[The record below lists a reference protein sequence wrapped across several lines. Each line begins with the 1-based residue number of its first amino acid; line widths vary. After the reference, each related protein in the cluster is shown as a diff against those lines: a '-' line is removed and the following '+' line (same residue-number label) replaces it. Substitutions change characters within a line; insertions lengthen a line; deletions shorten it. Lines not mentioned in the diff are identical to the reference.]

1 MIKKIFLRGLLSGL
15 VVKVLSMVILFFS
28 IPLFINYF
36 GTENYGS
43 LVTVTAFTS
52 FLSLL
57 NLGVPSAIS
66 TIGMQLAK
74 EQKVNKLFQFTFAA
88 YLAYTTILLVILFLV
103 GSFFSDFIENNI
115 LKVSFTLP
123 IYFLAILYI
132 CSNSI
137 LAYMQ
142 AIYSALHEI
151 HIANIYAGLLT
162 LLPILSLFIVCKHNG
177 DVVFYF
183 QILACLNF
191 GLGIISFLLYSRNRT
206 TESLDLSQSDL
217 IRLSTKNIIITAIT
231 ATVITIVSLVI
242 NQFDTL
248 VVSYYLSK
256 DIVVQYSILN
266 KVISIESMAYGLIFS
281 SILPLLS
288 NWFAE
293 QNYDLI
299 QQAHK
304 KMLILMS
311 VIGGAVVIGN
321 MLFFE
326 IFVSAWVGHSVFAG
340 FLPIL
345 LYSIF
350 SYISCLYSVN
360 YITYSSFNIGRK
372 LMVLAAIVEPTIKII
387 LTLYLTSKY
396 GLVGTLLSVV
406 LLAALV
412 TFPMTSWFLTKL
424 SGGQITMSFCFT
436 LKHFLLAILPFM
448 LISSLLSE
456 QGVFIRLILL
466 STYLLFSWLLISK
479 KDRLFLTYLLKNKNA

>member
-1 MIKKIFLRGLLSGL
+1 MIKKVFMRGLVSGL
-15 VVKVLSMVILFFS
+15 VVKILSMVILFFS
-28 IPLFINYF
+28 IPLFIKYF
-36 GTENYGS
+36 GTESYGS

-57 NLGVPSAIS
+57 NLGVPNAIS
-66 TIGMQLAK
+66 TIGMQLAR
-74 EQKVNKLFQFTFAA
+74 ESKVNKLFNFTFPT
-88 YLAYTTILLVILFLV
+88 YLAYTAIVLVILFLL
-103 GSFFSDFIENNI
+103 GMLFRHYIENNI
-115 LKVSFTLP
+115 LKVPFSLP
-123 IYFLAILYI
+123 IYFLAILYV

-142 AIYSALHEI
+142 AIYSALHKI
-151 HIANIYAGLLT
+151 DIANIYAGILT
-162 LLPILSLFIVCKHNG
+162 LLPILSLFIVINHNG

-183 QILACLNF
+183 QILACLNL
-191 GLGIISFLLYSRNRT
+191 GLGILSFLLYLCNKAA
-206 TESLDLSQSDL
+206 EQPDLSQSDL
-217 IRLSTKNIIITAIT
+217 VRLSKRNIAVTAIT
-231 ATVITIVSLVI
+231 ATAITVVSLVI

-256 DIVVQYSILN
+256 DVVVQYSILN
-266 KVISIESMAYGLIFS
+266 KVVTIESMSYGLVFS

-293 QNYDLI
+293 KNYDLI
-299 QQAHK
+299 QQAHE
-304 KMLILMS
+304 KMLVLMS
-311 VIGGAVVIGN
+311 IIGGAVIIGN

-326 IFVSAWVGHSVFAG
+326 LFVSAWVDHSVFAG
-340 FLPIL
+340 YLPII

-350 SYISCLYSVN
+350 SYFSSLYSVN

-372 LMVLAAIVEPTIKII
+372 LMIFAAIVEPTIKII

-396 GLVGTLLSVV
+396 GLIGTLLSVV
-406 LLAALV
+406 LLAVLV

-424 SGGQITMSFCFT
+424 SGGQITMSFHFI
-436 LKHFLLAILPFM
+436 LKHFGLAILPFM
-448 LISSLLSE
+448 LMASVLSE

-466 STYLLFSWLLISK
+466 TLYLLTSWLLISK